1 MHRPGSPSEYVHY
14 AAAKAGVDAL
24 TKGLAIEAL
33 PRGIRVAGGV

>member
-1 MHRPGSPSEYVHY
+1 MHRPGSPGEYVHY

-33 PRGIRVAGGV
+33 PRGIRVVGVV